1 MDIVLL
7 VSLACGT
14 AWAQEE
20 PQTSRTVTEYRIA
33 FGVYSPSR
41 TTQTQRQDNGS
52 KVETQIVEAPSDG
65 DYKVIH
71 ETEQETIRVDA
82 NTVRVVQRLYAPSN
96 GTRKPYQMSEEEQHT
111 GPGSRESVVRTISTL
126 DPDGHSQVQE
136 RDIEE
141 TDLTAPDVRETK
153 TTVLRV
159 VAGDLV
165 PVQKFEQTERSKGD
179 SVEVQQK
186 MLAPDSSGNF
196 QVIQMQRNVVTQT
209 KDGQT
214 TEKTLYGNY
223 GYGNFGQGQLTA
235 IEQTTG
241 SEWKSGDTQREVSQ
255 TFSVLVPGRTLDD
268 HLHLVQ
274 QQSMAT
280 IAAPDGSTFTEK
292 QVKEVNPGAPQD
304 GLRPTTLVTETSQPV
319 GKFQTE
325 NHKEV
330 RSLDINGNFPIT
342 WEADSRVTTKP
353 Q

>member
-20 PQTSRTVTEYRIA
+20 PHTSRTVTEYRIA
-33 FGVYSPSR
+33 FGVWNPSR
-41 TTQTQRQDNGS
+41 TTQTRRQDNGS

-165 PVQKFEQTERSKGD
+165 PVQKFEQTERNKGD
-179 SVEVQQK
+179 SVEVQRN
-186 MLAPDSSGNF
+186 MLALDGTDHF
-196 QVIQMQRNVVTQT
+196 QVIQAERSVVTQT

-214 TEKTLYGNY
+214 MERTTYGND
-223 GYGNFGQGQLTA
+223 GRMPLA
-235 IEQTTG
+235 PIETTG
-241 SEWKSGDTQREVSQ
+241 SERKSGDTQRETSQ
-255 TFSVLVPGRTLDD
+255 TFSVNVPGRTLDD

-274 QQSMAT
+274 QQSLQT
-280 IAAPDGSTFTEK
+280 VAAPGGSASTEK
-292 QVKEVNPGAPQD
+292 QVQELNPGVPED
-304 GLRPTTLVTETSQPV
+304 GLRLTTLENETSHPI
-319 GKFQTE
+319 GKSETE

-330 RSLDINGNFPIT
+330 RSLDINGNFPID
-342 WEADSRVTTKP
+342 WEEDSHVTTKP
-353 Q
+353 K